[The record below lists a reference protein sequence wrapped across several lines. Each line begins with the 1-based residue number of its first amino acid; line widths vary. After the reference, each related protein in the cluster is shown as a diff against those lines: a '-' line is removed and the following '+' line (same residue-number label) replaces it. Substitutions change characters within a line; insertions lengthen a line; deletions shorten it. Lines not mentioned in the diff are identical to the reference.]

1 VEQAAESRSG
11 AIAPAE
17 QRLNMARDPA
27 TPPRT
32 GLDPTFD
39 MDAPPRVAQ
48 SNSLWPIAFGL
59 VGALA
64 LGVIVFLQLDASRT
78 ATETARFASEQAER
92 NAEAQRLAAATVPP
106 APVMP
111 AYVPVQAEPAPE
123 PEAVPLV
130 DVEPPPPPAPAGP
143 TQAELD
149 RLRAPALVVDLGEYK
164 APAPGTPAGAPGS
177 ALDPSAVAG
186 AVGAGANPSLN
197 SDERFA
203 QKLGVGNSSK
213 AAKASRL
220 GDQSNTII
228 EGTVIAA
235 VLETALNSDLPG
247 YVRAVVTRDVKG
259 FDGSKILVPRGSRL
273 IGQYKSGVALGQ
285 SRTFVIWTRLI
296 RPDGAMVELAAPAT
310 DGLGRGGLDGDVDT
324 HFWERFGGAI
334 LLTLLNIGGSA
345 ITDSSDTS
353 IVIASTRA
361 GVDAGSSALTSGA
374 NIGPTVT
381 VPQGS
386 PVRVFVSQD
395 LDFSSVGP
403 VKSGASN

>member
-1 VEQAAESRSG
+1 MVRDQLGSAA
-11 AIAPAE
+11 
-17 QRLNMARDPA
+17 
-27 TPPRT
+27 TPRT

-39 MDAPPRVAQ
+39 VDAPPRVAQ
-48 SNSLWPIAFGL
+48 SQSLWPVVFGL

-64 LGVIVFLQLDASRT
+64 LGVIVFLQLDANRA
-78 ATETARFASEQAER
+78 ATENARLDREQAAR
-92 NAEAQRLAAATVPP
+92 NAEAQRLAAQTAAAQPQ
-106 APVMP
+106 PVMP
-111 AYVPVQAEPAPE
+111 AYVPVVPE
-123 PEAVPLV
+123 PTL
-130 DVEPPPPPAPAGP
+130 VEPPPMVEQQPPPPPVPAGP
-143 TQAELD
+143 TQGELD

-164 APAPGTPAGAPGS
+164 APTAPGVPTTGPDGKP
-177 ALDPSAVAG
+177 LDPAAVAG
-186 AVGAGANPSLN
+186 AMSNAASQNANA
-197 SDERFA
+197 DERFA
-203 QKLGVGNSSK
+203 QRFGVGDTSK
-213 AAKASRL
+213 PARASRL
-220 GDQSNTII
+220 GDLNNTIV

-259 FDGSKILVPRGSRL
+259 FDGAKVLVPRGSKL

-296 RPDGAMVELAAPAT
+296 RPDGAAIELASPAT
-310 DGLGRGGLDGDVDT
+310 DGLGRGGLDGDLNT

-361 GVDAGSSALTSGA
+361 GVEAGSSSLTSSQ

-395 LDFSSVGP
+395 LDFSTVGA
-403 VKSGASN
+403 VKTGAAN

>member
-1 VEQAAESRSG
+1 MV
-11 AIAPAE
+11 
-17 QRLNMARDPA
+17 RDQLGTSA
-27 TPPRT
+27 TPRT

-39 MDAPPRVAQ
+39 VDAPPRVAQ
-48 SNSLWPIAFGL
+48 SQSLWPVVFGL

-64 LGVIVFLQLDASRT
+64 LGVIVFLQLDANRAS
-78 ATETARFASEQAER
+78 TENARLDREQAAKT
-92 NAEAQRLAAATVPP
+92 AEAQRLAAEAAAAQPQP
-106 APVMP
+106 IMP
-111 AYVPVQAEPAPE
+111 AYVPVVPEPAPVE
-123 PEAVPLV
+123 LPVVEQQPL
-130 DVEPPPPPAPAGP
+130 PPPVPAGP
-143 TQAELD
+143 TQGELD
-149 RLRAPALVVDLGEYK
+149 RLRAPSLVVDLGEYK
-164 APAPGTPAGAPGS
+164 APVAGAATGPNGQP
-177 ALDPSAVAG
+177 LDPAAVAG
-186 AVGAGANPSLN
+186 AMSNAANQSTN
-197 SDERFA
+197 ADERFA
-203 QKLGVGNSSK
+203 QRLGVGSSSK
-213 AAKASRL
+213 PARASQL
-220 GDQSNTII
+220 GDQANTIV

-259 FDGSKILVPRGSRL
+259 FDGSKVLVPRGSRL

-296 RPDGAMVELAAPAT
+296 RPDGAAIELASPAT
-310 DGLGRGGLDGDVDT
+310 DGLGRGGLDGDLNT

-334 LLTLLNIGGSA
+334 LLTLLNIGGAA

-361 GVDAGSSALTSGA
+361 GVEAGSSSLTSGQ

-395 LDFSSVGP
+395 LDFSTVGAI
-403 VKSGASN
+403 KASAAN

>member
-1 VEQAAESRSG
+1 
-11 AIAPAE
+11 
-17 QRLNMARDPA
+17 M
-27 TPPRT
+27 
-32 GLDPTFD
+32 
-39 MDAPPRVAQ
+39 
-48 SNSLWPIAFGL
+48 FGI

-64 LGVIVFLQLDASRT
+64 LGAMVFLQLDSSRT
-78 ATETARFASEQAER
+78 TMETARIASEQAAA
-92 NAEAQRLAAATVPP
+92 NAEAQRQAAATIPQTP
-106 APVMP
+106 TMP
-111 AYVPVQAEPAPE
+111 AYT
-123 PEAVPLV
+123 
-130 DVEPPPPPAPAGP
+130 PAPAPPPTLEPQPLPLVEPQPAAPPVPPGP

-164 APAPGTPAGAPGS
+164 TPAEGIKSATGAP
-177 ALDPSAVAG
+177 LDPAAVSGAMSAASSM
-186 AVGAGANPSLN
+186 NP
-197 SDERFA
+197 DERFA
-203 QKLGVGNSSK
+203 QKFGVGGSSK
-213 AAKASRL
+213 PASARKL
-220 GDQSNTII
+220 GDLTNTIL

-259 FDGSKILVPRGSRL
+259 FDGKKVLVPRGSRL

-296 RPDGAMVELAAPAT
+296 RPDGAAIELSSPAT
-310 DGLGRGGLDGDVDT
+310 DGVGRGGLDGDVDT
-324 HFWERFGGAI
+324 HFFERFGGAI
-334 LLTLLNIGGSA
+334 LLTLLNLGGA
-345 ITDSSDTS
+345 AVTDSSDTN

-361 GVDAGSSALTSGA
+361 GVDAGSSSISSTA

-403 VKSGASN
+403 ASSGAPN

>member
-1 VEQAAESRSG
+1 MV
-11 AIAPAE
+11 
-17 QRLNMARDPA
+17 RDQQGTA
-27 TPPRT
+27 TTPRT

-39 MDAPPRVAQ
+39 VDAPPRVAQ
-48 SNSLWPIAFGL
+48 SQSLWPIVFGL

-64 LGVIVFLQLDASRT
+64 LGVIVFLQLDASRA
-78 ATETARFASEQAER
+78 ATETAKLASEQAAR
-92 NAEAQRLAAATVPP
+92 TAEAQRLAAETAAAQPQ
-106 APVMP
+106 PVMP
-111 AYVPVQAEPAPE
+111 AYVPVIPEPAPIE
-123 PEAVPLV
+123 PLPI
-130 DVEPPPPPAPAGP
+130 VEQQPPPPPVPTGP
-143 TQAELD
+143 TQGELD

-164 APAPGTPAGAPGS
+164 APAAGAATAPNGQP
-177 ALDPSAVAG
+177 LDPSAVAG
-186 AVGAGANPSLN
+186 AMSNAANQSAN
-197 SDERFA
+197 ADERFA
-203 QKLGVGNSSK
+203 QKLGVGDSSK
-213 AAKASRL
+213 PARAGQLR
-220 GDQSNTII
+220 DQSNTII

-259 FDGSKILVPRGSRL
+259 FDGSKVLVPRGSRL

-296 RPDGAMVELAAPAT
+296 RPDGATIELASPAT
-310 DGLGRGGLDGDVDT
+310 DGLGRGGLDGDLNT

-334 LLTLLNIGGSA
+334 LLTLLNIGGAA

-361 GVDAGSSALTSGA
+361 GVEAGSSSLTSGQ

-395 LDFSSVGP
+395 LDFSTVGP
-403 VKSGASN
+403 VRAGAAN

>member
-1 VEQAAESRSG
+1 MV
-11 AIAPAE
+11 
-17 QRLNMARDPA
+17 RDQQGTA

-39 MDAPPRVAQ
+39 VDAAPRVAQ
-48 SNSLWPIAFGL
+48 QQSLWPIVFGL

-64 LGVIVFLQLDASRT
+64 LGVIVFLQLDSNRVS
-78 ATETARFASEQAER
+78 TETARLASEQAAKI
-92 NAEAQRLAAATVPP
+92 AEAQRLAAETAQA

-111 AYVPVQAEPAPE
+111 TYVPVQPE
-123 PEAVPLV
+123 PPPMIEPVPV
-130 DVEPPPPPAPAGP
+130 VEQQPPPPPVPAGP
-143 TQAELD
+143 TQGELD

-164 APAPGTPAGAPGS
+164 APATGTPATGANGQP
-177 ALDPSAVAG
+177 LDAAAVAG
-186 AVGAGANPSLN
+186 AMSNAANQSANP
-197 SDERFA
+197 DERFA

-213 AAKASRL
+213 PARASQLR
-220 GDQSNTII
+220 DQSNTII

-296 RPDGAMVELAAPAT
+296 RPDGGMIELASPAT
-310 DGLGRGGLDGDVDT
+310 DGLGRGGLDGDLNT

-334 LLTLLNIGGSA
+334 LLTLLNIGGAA

-361 GVDAGSSALTSGA
+361 GIDAGSSSLTSSQ

-395 LDFSSVGP
+395 LDFSTVGP
-403 VKSGASN
+403 AKTGAAN

>member
-1 VEQAAESRSG
+1 MV
-11 AIAPAE
+11 
-17 QRLNMARDPA
+17 RDQQGTT

-39 MDAPPRVAQ
+39 VDAAPRVAQ
-48 SNSLWPIAFGL
+48 SQSLWPIMFGL

-64 LGVIVFLQLDASRT
+64 LGVIVFLQLDGNRA
-78 ATETARFASEQAER
+78 ATETARIASEQAEKT
-92 NAEAQRLAAATVPP
+92 AEAQRLAAEAAAAQPQ
-106 APVMP
+106 PVMP
-111 AYVPVQAEPAPE
+111 AYVPVVPE
-123 PEAVPLV
+123 PIIEPLPV
-130 DVEPPPPPAPAGP
+130 VEQQPPPPPVPTGP
-143 TQAELD
+143 SQADMD

-164 APAPGTPAGAPGS
+164 APAAGTPAVGPNGQP
-177 ALDPSAVAG
+177 LDAAAVAG
-186 AVGAGANPSLN
+186 AMSNAAGQNMNA
-197 SDERFA
+197 DERFA
-203 QKLGVGNSSK
+203 QKLGVGDSSK
-213 AAKASRL
+213 PARASQLR
-220 GDQSNTII
+220 DQANTII

-296 RPDGAMVELAAPAT
+296 RPDGGMIELASPAT
-310 DGLGRGGLDGDVDT
+310 DGLGRGGLDGDLNT

-334 LLTLLNIGGSA
+334 LLTLLNIGGAA

-361 GVDAGSSALTSGA
+361 GVEAGSSSLTSGQ

-395 LDFSSVGP
+395 LDFSTVDP
-403 VKSGASN
+403 VKTGAAN

>member
-1 VEQAAESRSG
+1 MV
-11 AIAPAE
+11 
-17 QRLNMARDPA
+17 RDQQGTT

-39 MDAPPRVAQ
+39 VDAAPRVAQ
-48 SNSLWPIAFGL
+48 SQSLWPIMFGL

-64 LGVIVFLQLDASRT
+64 LGVIVFLQLDGNRA
-78 ATETARFASEQAER
+78 ATETARIASEQAAKT
-92 NAEAQRLAAATVPP
+92 AEAQRLAAEAAAAQPQ
-106 APVMP
+106 PVMP
-111 AYVPVQAEPAPE
+111 AYVPVVPE
-123 PEAVPLV
+123 PIIEPLPV
-130 DVEPPPPPAPAGP
+130 VEQQPPPPPVPTGP
-143 TQAELD
+143 SQADMD

-164 APAPGTPAGAPGS
+164 APAAGTPAVGPNGQP
-177 ALDPSAVAG
+177 LDAAAVAG
-186 AVGAGANPSLN
+186 AMSNAAGQNMNA
-197 SDERFA
+197 DERFA
-203 QKLGVGNSSK
+203 QKLGVGDSSK
-213 AAKASRL
+213 PARASQLR
-220 GDQSNTII
+220 DQANTII

-296 RPDGAMVELAAPAT
+296 RPDGGMIELASPAT
-310 DGLGRGGLDGDVDT
+310 DGLGRGGLDGDLNT

-334 LLTLLNIGGSA
+334 LLTLLNIGGAA

-361 GVDAGSSALTSGA
+361 GVEAGSSSLTSGQ

-395 LDFSSVGP
+395 LDFSTVDP
-403 VKSGASN
+403 VKTGAAN